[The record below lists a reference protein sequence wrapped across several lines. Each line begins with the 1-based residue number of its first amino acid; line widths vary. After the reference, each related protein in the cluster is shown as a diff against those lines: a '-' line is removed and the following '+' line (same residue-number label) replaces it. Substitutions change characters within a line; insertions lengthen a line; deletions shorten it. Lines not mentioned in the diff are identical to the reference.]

1 MQGSARRWG
10 LVSCGLLAVSLSAA
24 ATAGGCFSAS
34 PNLVAQGDDYFAIDG
49 AVGMT
54 SGDRGRVQAIFKAL
68 DRSWQGSASGYEC
81 RGTEGSPRV
90 VTREADVEAQGR
102 RVQSSTMRLTAELRF
117 ARPARTTNRDFE
129 WSTASSGSV
138 IYAVKDNGF
147 SVSEKRRV
155 PNAGGRGSRLLEH
168 VSTVS
173 LEDRALTVETT
184 LFVNGYLA
192 DSERWSLKP
201 RATYGTQ

>member
-1 MQGSARRWG
+1 
-10 LVSCGLLAVSLSAA
+10 
-24 ATAGGCFSAS
+24 
-34 PNLVAQGDDYFAIDG
+34 
-49 AVGMT
+49 
-54 SGDRGRVQAIFKAL
+54 
-68 DRSWQGSASGYEC
+68 
-81 RGTEGSPRV
+81 
-90 VTREADVEAQGR
+90 
-102 RVQSSTMRLTAELRF
+102 MRLTAELRF